1 MANTILIKGADSR
14 TPITLRPSVAKTVLL
29 LLIALLFVA
38 GGIWMGQTGER
49 IGYLIAAFFA
59 LGIPVAIINFIP
71 GASYLS
77 IEHDGLTVCSLFRKG
92 QILWEDVDE
101 FFVVKLKQKG
111 LTVHTMVGLNFS
123 SSYDRTRT
131 ARAIVKA
138 LAECEGSLPDTYGQ
152 KAEELADYLN
162 YRLAQSRASLPKA
175 SKVFAE

>member
-1 MANTILIKGADSR
+1 MSNTVLIKGLDSR
-14 TPITLRPSVAKTVLL
+14 TPITLRPSVAKSVFLL
-29 LLIALLFVA
+29 LVCLLLVA
-38 GGIWMGQTGER
+38 GGIWMVQTGEHR
-49 IGYLIAAFFA
+49 GYLVAGFFA

-71 GASYLS
+71 GASYLL

-92 QILWEDVDE
+92 QILWKDVDE
-101 FFVVKLKQKG
+101 FFVVKLKQTG

-123 SSYDRTRT
+123 PSYDRTRT

-162 YRLAQSRASLPKA
+162 YRLAQSRT
-175 SKVFAE
+175 